1 MKINIIDKDP
11 VIAQELSSKN
21 ELSAEDV
28 IPSNRTMMW
37 WVCSVCGKEW
47 EQSPKTRF
55 YSRSAGPGCP
65 DCRRARRKLAQ
76 KSGTVSLVDK
86 YPRVYEMLVD
96 PDISLLA
103 NNTVIRKW
111 YCRTCDTSW
120 SGSIE
125 EQLNREDPHHGPYCT
140 KRTVSSDLTEW
151 LEYWSEDNPPAETVS
166 FRTTKEYLWNLP
178 DGTQLS
184 KSPNDVA
191 DGGLWHKLKYPVSV
205 QSYADLWSPTNND
218 SPIMVGRSSKEAYL
232 WDGECG
238 HQWSRSPFG
247 MNKVS
252 SCPECDRRNREEQ
265 KELLETQKLRDQE
278 IARLKRKQEKV
289 QQKLDEETRRR
300 QSKHETWKRRVAKM
314 QAEGTTLRQA
324 RPNIADQVITPVDT
338 NTILATSTV
347 RLQFQCEHGHTWD
360 TSLRDRVRKNSGC
373 PVCSKRTTVTGINDL
388 ATLFP
393 DIAAEWHPD
402 NLVSVNEVSAGSNT
416 KAQWRCSGCGHEWAT
431 QPNYRCYQGYGCPNC
446 SLKGTSN
453 AEQSLAEFVS
463 GLVPI
468 MTNVRGLLGDTN
480 YEVDIWIPSH
490 NIGIEFNGLHWHQE
504 KYVGRDYHA
513 EKSRLAEDNGITL
526 FHIWEDQWRD
536 NRTVVEN
543 VLQHKLG
550 LSDQKTIG
558 ARQCTVATLTA
569 AQVKA
574 ILEDNHLQG
583 FTHATRH
590 FGLIHDEVVAV
601 MSIHKRKAG
610 EYELT
615 RFASS
620 TRVPGGFS
628 KLLKHAIEW
637 IREDGGGTIVTFSDN
652 SYATGQVYQDAGFTL
667 DRALKPDYSYVVNK
681 TRQHKFLYRKKRF
694 EKDPNL
700 KFEPG
705 LTERELAAYNSI
717 PRIYDAGK
725 KRWIL
730 DIPSDTL

>member
-373 PVCSKRTTVTGINDL
+373 PVCSGHKVLSGFNDL
-388 ATLFP
+388 ETRFP
-393 DIAAEWHPD
+393 DLAAQWHPD
-402 NLVSVNEVSAGSNT
+402 NPLSVNEVSAGSN
-416 KAQWRCSGCGHEWAT
+416 KYYLWLCDECGGTFSA
-431 QPNYRCYQGYGCPNC
+431 QPNTRTHRGDGCPNC

-513 EKSRLAEDNGITL
+513 EKSRLAEDNGIAL

-569 AQVKA
+569 DQVKA

>member
-1 MKINIIDKDP
+1 M
-11 VIAQELSSKN
+11 
-21 ELSAEDV
+21 
-28 IPSNRTMMW
+28 
-37 WVCSVCGKEW
+37 
-47 EQSPKTRF
+47 
-55 YSRSAGPGCP
+55 
-65 DCRRARRKLAQ
+65 
-76 KSGTVSLVDK
+76 DK
-86 YPRVYEMLVD
+86 YPRVYEMLIYPEV
-96 PDISLLA
+96 SLLA
-103 NNTVIRKW
+103 NDAIARKW
-111 YCRTCDTSW
+111 HCESCGTTW
-120 SGSIE
+120 TGSIE
-125 EQLNREDPHHGPYCT
+125 QQLDREDPQHGPDCV
-140 KRTVSSDLTEW
+140 KRTVASDLTEW
-151 LEYWSEDNPPAETVS
+151 VEYWSEGNPPADTVS

-178 DGTQLS
+178 NGETIS
-184 KSPNDVA
+184 RSPNEVA
-191 DGGLWHKLKYPVSV
+191 SGGLWHKPTHPVSE
-205 QSYADLWSPTNND
+205 QLYGNLWSSDND
-218 SPIMVGRSSKEAYL
+218 ESPLMVGRSSKDHYL

-238 HQWSRSPFG
+238 HQWSATPSWMTKDSQCLVCKKQKKIAKKQAKQDLKSQERE
-247 MNKVS
+247 VAQRIQ
-252 SCPECDRRNREEQ
+252 EQRRIEKEKTEE
-265 KELLETQKLRDQE
+265 D
-278 IARLKRKQEKV
+278 
-289 QQKLDEETRRR
+289 RRR

-463 GLVPI
+463 ELVPA

-490 NIGIEFNGLHWHQE
+490 NIGIEFNGLHCHQE

-513 EKSRLAEDNGITL
+513 EKSRLAEDNGIAL